1 MAARLGVNYRA
12 LLSGDTALSL
22 SGQVSQGLGDLHS
35 LGVISLPDATAAGV
49 PFSRN
54 FASTKF
60 TKLNATLHL
69 AGPLGNGLTYVL
81 NARGQSSFGKSVF
94 RSEQVSLDG
103 ADGVS
108 AYVGGQITQD
118 EGVVARLEVGTSKR
132 LGAPGT
138 GLFGG
143 YSLAPYLFA
152 AGATGRINAPT
163 AVEPDH
169 ITAASLGAGAR
180 IAVGRAL
187 SVGVEFAHGLASV
200 KTLDGANRGNVT
212 TTLRF

>member
-1 MAARLGVNYRA
+1 M
-12 LLSGDTALSL
+12 
-22 SGQVSQGLGDLHS
+22 
-35 LGVISLPDATAAGV
+35 
-49 PFSRN
+49 
-54 FASTKF
+54 
-60 TKLNATLHL
+60 
-69 AGPLGNGLTYVL
+69 
-81 NARGQSSFGKSVF
+81 
-94 RSEQVSLDG
+94 
-103 ADGVS
+103 
-108 AYVGGQITQD
+108 
-118 EGVVARLEVGTSKR
+118 VARLEVGTSKR